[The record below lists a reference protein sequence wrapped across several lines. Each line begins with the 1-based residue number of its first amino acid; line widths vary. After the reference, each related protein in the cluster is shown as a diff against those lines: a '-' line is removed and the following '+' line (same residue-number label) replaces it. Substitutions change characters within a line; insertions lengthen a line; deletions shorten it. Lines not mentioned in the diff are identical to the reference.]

1 MANLLSVNVEDVEDC
16 PEGDN
21 QYSAML
27 LGHIVAGAKLEASD
41 RTIMD
46 MFMEIAYAD
55 EVTGYK
61 TGLSMKKAVVK
72 EASSVSSSGG
82 RVPTKGEAT
91 SIEKEKG
98 MPWQCGLAIS
108 SILVTG
114 VVPTVGELER
124 EGWNSDPAKWQS
136 AKEMRKQKRR
146 FFNDYLDRG
155 DAAGYRSML
164 LKGADRLAASR
175 WKEGT
180 SDLMLFVTKLSKM
193 TFDQQMPE
201 LFLSYCEE
209 HIEQYPGLG
218 LCKKGEPLDA
228 FILQEYVIS
237 VKAPSDSESKLAEMT
252 KKFEAAETRFASKLA
267 EQANHFKQKYENLES
282 QMRRN
287 RGPPGPDN
295 PCTYCKATDHFIAD
309 CPKKKL
315 DMEKKAAAA
324 GGSSSKSSD

>member
-1 MANLLSVNVEDVEDC
+1 MASTDVVEKIARYLEGGDFDDFGGRDPFRKVSGGGGLRGMANLLSVKVEDVEDC

-124 EGWNSDPAKWQS
+124 EG
-136 AKEMRKQKRR
+136 
-146 FFNDYLDRG
+146 
-155 DAAGYRSML
+155 
-164 LKGADRLAASR
+164 
-175 WKEGT
+175 
-180 SDLMLFVTKLSKM
+180 
-193 TFDQQMPE
+193 
-201 LFLSYCEE
+201 
-209 HIEQYPGLG
+209 
-218 LCKKGEPLDA
+218 
-228 FILQEYVIS
+228 
-237 VKAPSDSESKLAEMT
+237 
-252 KKFEAAETRFASKLA
+252 
-267 EQANHFKQKYENLES
+267 
-282 QMRRN
+282 
-287 RGPPGPDN
+287 
-295 PCTYCKATDHFIAD
+295 
-309 CPKKKL
+309 
-315 DMEKKAAAA
+315 
-324 GGSSSKSSD
+324 